1 MLYSA
6 AIICDLYNA
15 RYEMALTDRRKDA
28 GPTPARSASISPEL
42 FDDQAAVFERRAGLP
57 MDACREIANKVLE
70 IAAVEPGD
78 LVVEIGPGTGQIG
91 QWLGEAVRYIG
102 LDLSAG
108 MLKEFAHRLSGHL
121 GNRALIQADANAS
134 WPVANRTA
142 RAIFG
147 SRALHLLNH
156 EHVAAEAL
164 RVATHE
170 GATLIIGRIE
180 RHHDSI
186 RARMARE
193 MNERLRRRGLEGR
206 RGEQRDRRLIEACCR
221 RGAQLLPLVPVASW
235 QVSSSPRQ
243 SLDSWRSIEKL
254 GGIQLRATIRDE
266 VLTELEAW
274 AKDVFGELDQ
284 PVASEET
291 YVLKGLRLP
300 PAH

>member
-1 MLYSA
+1 
-6 AIICDLYNA
+6 
-15 RYEMALTDRRKDA
+15 
-28 GPTPARSASISPEL
+28 L
-42 FDDQAAVFERRAGLP
+42 FDGQAAVFERRAGLP
-57 MDACREIANKVLE
+57 MAACREIANKVLE

-108 MLKEFAHRLSGHL
+108 MLKEFEHRLSGHL

-156 EHVAAEAL
+156 EHVAAEAM
-164 RVATHE
+164 RVAAHE

-180 RHHDSI
+180 RHHDSV

-193 MNERLRRRGLEGR
+193 MNERLRRRGLEGH

-254 GGIQLRATIRDE
+254 GGIPLSATLRDE

-274 AKDVFGELDQ
+274 AKDVFGGLDQ
-284 PVASEET
+284 IVASEEI

-300 PAH
+300 PSP